1 MIDLHV
7 YYSAETASVR
17 ERAFIAF
24 YMINNYINSI
34 KSV

>member
-1 MIDLHV
+1 MIDLHI

-17 ERAFIAF
+17 GQSFIGF
-24 YMINNYINSI
+24 YMINNYINLI